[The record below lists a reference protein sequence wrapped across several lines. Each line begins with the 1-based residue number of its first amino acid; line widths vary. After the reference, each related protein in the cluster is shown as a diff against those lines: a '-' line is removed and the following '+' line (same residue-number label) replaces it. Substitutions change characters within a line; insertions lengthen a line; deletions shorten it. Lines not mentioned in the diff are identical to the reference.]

1 MFDVFSVK
9 PGFNAQTVIGTSYT
23 GIEFQGSEKSIYR
36 LLILY
41 RADKDHPMGR
51 KGMEIAFEL
60 KKNQLN
66 VGWLLFQMDLDCLK
80 TRFDV
85 DEEGLRNLQS

>member
-1 MFDVFSVK
+1 
-9 PGFNAQTVIGTSYT
+9 
-23 GIEFQGSEKSIYR
+23 
-36 LLILY
+36 
-41 RADKDHPMGR
+41 MGR

-66 VGWLLFQMDLDCLK
+66 VGWLLFQMDVDCLK
-80 TRFDV
+80 TQFDV